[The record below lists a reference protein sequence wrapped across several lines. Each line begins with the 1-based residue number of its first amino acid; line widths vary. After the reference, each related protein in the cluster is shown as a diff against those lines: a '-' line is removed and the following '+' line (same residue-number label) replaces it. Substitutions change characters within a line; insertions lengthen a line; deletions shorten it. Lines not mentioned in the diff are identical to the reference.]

1 MKRCIES
8 GLWVP
13 NSRTDDV
20 DEKGEDGIYE
30 EVKQEQEE
38 TKKEWPTLILWFDV
52 YFPPLYC
59 SSSMCMTSL
68 PIKEQWNNFSN
79 IFSSDLKD

>member
-30 EVKQEQEE
+30 EVKRELEE
-38 TKKEWPTLILWFDV
+38 TKIE
-52 YFPPLYC
+52 
-59 SSSMCMTSL
+59 
-68 PIKEQWNNFSN
+68 
-79 IFSSDLKD
+79 